1 MKSLQATHNTFGAD
15 PASCDLFYEFARHIF
30 ISTSRQRLDVFI
42 DKDNLPHNG
51 GTKMNDEPWK
61 PRKVVIVGAGAVGST
76 FAYALAQSGL
86 ADEIALRDANH
97 ELALGQV
104 LDLVHGQAFFPSV
117 QIHEAQA
124 ADYADARMI
133 VITAGAKQRL
143 GESRLDPLQRNVK
156 IIYEIMDEILL
167 QKSSAVVLIVS
178 NPVDILTYAAY
189 KRSGWPRGRVIG
201 SGTVLDSAR
210 FRSLLSQHCGV
221 DVHNVHAYILGEHG
235 DSEFAAWSMT
245 NMAGLPIE
253 QYCGLCSKCD
263 DKQLCRSKIADEVKN
278 SAYHIIQY
286 KGATWFG
293 VGLAL
298 TQIAAAILRNQ
309 HGVLTVSSVLEGE
322 FGLSGVSLGVP
333 CIVSQNGVER
343 VLQVTLP
350 PGEQSALVKSATT
363 LRETIEKLDLAL

>member
-1 MKSLQATHNTFGAD
+1 
-15 PASCDLFYEFARHIF
+15 
-30 ISTSRQRLDVFI
+30 
-42 DKDNLPHNG
+42 
-51 GTKMNDEPWK
+51 MNNAPWK

-76 FAYALAQSGL
+76 FAYTLAQSGL
-86 ADEIALRDANH
+86 ADEILLRDHNH
-97 ELALGQV
+97 DLAMGQV
-104 LDLVHGQAFFPSV
+104 LDLAHGQAFFPSV
-117 QIHEAQA
+117 QIREAQT
-124 ADYADARMI
+124 ADFADAHLI
-133 VITAGAKQRL
+133 VITAGSKQRP
-143 GESRLDPLQRNVK
+143 GESRLDLLQRNVK
-156 IIYEIMDEILL
+156 IIYEIMDEIVA

-189 KRSGWPRGRVIG
+189 KRSGWPRGRIIG

-245 NMAGLPIE
+245 NLAGLSID
-253 QYCGLCSKCD
+253 QYCQLCSKCD
-263 DKQLCRSKIADEVKN
+263 DWHEARKKLADDVKH
-278 SAYHIIQY
+278 SAYHIIEY

-343 VLQVTLP
+343 ILEVNLP
-350 PGEQSALVKSATT
+350 PDEHSALVKSATVMK
-363 LRETIEKLDLAL
+363 ETIAQLGLAS